1 MCQELNARKQENM
14 QMEHNRGN
22 RNNLL
27 EYLRSL
33 DSNMVL
39 HSFTS
44 VTILSCIY
52 AFILHLATRLVVVAA
67 QAVELLHSWGSHS
80 YLHVYYLGD

>member
-14 QMEHNRGN
+14 QMEHGRGN

-33 DSNMVL
+33 DSNMVIHL
-39 HSFTS
+39 LMAIICVYFPT
-44 VTILSCIY
+44 CNY
-52 AFILHLATRLVVVAA
+52 ARVVGA
-67 QAVELLHSWGSHS
+67 QAVELRRSRSSHS
-80 YLHVYYLGD
+80 YLHVCY